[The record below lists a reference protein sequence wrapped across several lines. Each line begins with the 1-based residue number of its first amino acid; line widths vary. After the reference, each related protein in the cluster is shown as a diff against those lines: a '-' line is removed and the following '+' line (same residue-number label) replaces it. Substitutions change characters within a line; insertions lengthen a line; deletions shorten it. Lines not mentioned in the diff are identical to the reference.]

1 MSFRRRVI
9 KGESLSSG
17 IVLGQTR
24 VMYPGEKKVREVA
37 IAPSRISAEISALES
52 AVARTVEEL
61 TRLRETAGKK
71 IGGPVAKIFDAQLL
85 IASDYDFLRQ
95 VREEIKRQGR
105 NAGFVYHALVSQTT
119 VQLKRSADEYMRQ
132 MAIDIESV
140 ASKVLSHLGG
150 GHNRR
155 QAINFPLNTI
165 LIGRFFTAAEV
176 MKYRTM
182 KAVGFLVTEGQRNS
196 HMALI
201 ARSLM
206 MPVVVAD
213 FAWTE
218 IPARSQIILDGTDGV
233 AIVHP
238 REDEWTEY
246 SRLRK
251 RQGPALITRIKR
263 LPEIPPLT
271 RDGKP
276 MPVAANLELPGPIE
290 DILAERKIPVGL
302 YRTEF
307 MYLQANKFPT
317 EEDQYAFYLRIA
329 KHFGD
334 TPVVLRTFDL
344 GSDKVQDGGLTLR
357 EENPALGW
365 RGIRSSLDMED
376 IFKEQLRAMLRASA
390 AGNVKIMLPMVSDES
405 EVERAKRFLSQV
417 KYDLKKARIPFDE
430 KIQLGIMVE
439 VPSAALMAEEL
450 ARKVDFMS
458 IGTNDLTQYTL
469 SVDRNNATVSTLYTA
484 YHPSVL
490 KLVKRTVDACH
501 KQGIPISICGEIA
514 GDPLALP
521 LFIGMGVNLLSMNPM
536 KIVDLCRQV
545 KKIDSGMVKHLV
557 GSVMASNSPLAVIR
571 KLQSYRA
578 ALEKR

>member
-9 KGESLSSG
+9 KGESLSLG

-24 VMYPGEKKVREVA
+24 VIYPGEKKVREIA
-37 IAPSRISAEISALES
+37 IAPSQINAEIAALES
-52 AVARTVEEL
+52 AIARTVDEL
-61 TRLRETAGKK
+61 TKLRETAGKK

-85 IASDYDFLRQ
+85 IASDFDFLRQ
-95 VREEIKRQGR
+95 VREEIKRLGR
-105 NAGFVYHALVSQTT
+105 NAGFVYNSLVSETT
-119 VQLKRSADEYMRQ
+119 VQLKRSPDEYMRQ

-140 ASKVLSHLGG
+140 ASKVISHLGG
-150 GHNRR
+150 HQRK
-155 QAINFPLNTI
+155 QAVNFPLNTI
-165 LIGRFFTAAEV
+165 LLGKYFTAAEV
-176 MKYRTM
+176 MKYRTL

-218 IPARSQIILDGTDGV
+218 IPARSKIILDGTEGV
-233 AIVHP
+233 AIINP

-246 SRLRK
+246 TRLRK

-271 RDGKP
+271 RDGVP
-276 MPVAANLELPGPIE
+276 VHVAANLELPGPAE

-307 MYLQANKFPT
+307 MYLQANKFPS
-317 EEDQYAFYLRIA
+317 EEDQYDFYLRIA
-329 KHFGD
+329 NHFGE

-344 GSDKVQDGGLTLR
+344 GSDKVQDGGLVLK

-365 RGIRSSLDMED
+365 RGIRSMLDLED
-376 IFKEQLRAMLRASA
+376 VFKEQLRAMLRASA

-405 EVERAKRFLSQV
+405 EVERAKRYLSQV
-417 KYDLKKARIPFDE
+417 KYDLKKARVPFDE

-469 SVDRNNATVSTLYTA
+469 AVDRNNATVSTLYSA

-490 KLVKRTVDACH
+490 KLVKGTVDACR
-501 KQGIPISICGEIA
+501 KKGIPVSICGEIA

-521 LFIGMGVNLLSMNPM
+521 LFVGMGVNVLSMNPM

>member
-1 MSFRRRVI
+1 MSFRRKVI

-24 VMYPGEKKVREVA
+24 VIYPGEKKVREVA
-37 IAPSRISAEISALES
+37 IPPSRIAAEIAALES
-52 AVARTVEEL
+52 AVSRTVDEL
-61 TRLRETAGKK
+61 TSLRETAGKK

-85 IASDYDFLRQ
+85 IAADFDFLRQ
-95 VREEIKRQGR
+95 VREEIKRLGR
-105 NAGFVYHALVSQTT
+105 NAGFVYSSLVSQTT
-119 VQLKRSADEYMRQ
+119 IQLKRSPDEYMRQ

-140 ASKVLSHLGG
+140 ASKVISHLGG
-150 GHNRR
+150 HHRK
-155 QAINFPLNTI
+155 QAVNFPLNTI
-165 LIGRFFTAAEV
+165 LIGKYFTAAEV

-213 FAWTE
+213 FAWSE

-246 SRLRK
+246 GRLRK

-263 LPEIPPLT
+263 LPDIPPLT
-271 RDGKP
+271 RDGKAVH
-276 MPVAANLELPGPIE
+276 VAANLELPGPVE
-290 DILAERKIPVGL
+290 DILAERRIPVGL

-307 MYLQANKFPT
+307 MYLQANKFPS
-317 EEDQYAFYLRIA
+317 EDDQYEFYRKIA

-357 EENPALGW
+357 EDNPALGW
-365 RGIRSSLDMED
+365 RGIRSMLDLED
-376 IFKEQLRAMLRASA
+376 VFKEQLRAMLRASA
-390 AGNVKIMLPMVSDES
+390 SGNVKIMLPMVTDGS

-417 KYDLKKARIPFDE
+417 KYGLKKKKIPFDE
-430 KIQLGIMVE
+430 NVQLGIMIE

-469 SVDRNNATVSTLYTA
+469 AVDRNNAVVSSLYSA
-484 YHPSVL
+484 FHPSVL
-490 KLVKRTVDACH
+490 KLVKRTVDACR

-521 LFIGMGVNLLSMNPM
+521 LFVGMGVDVLSMNPM

-545 KKIDSGMVKHLV
+545 KKIDSGMVRHLV

>member
-1 MSFRRRVI
+1 MPHRRRVI
-9 KGESLSSG
+9 KGQSLSSG

-24 VMYPGEKKVREVA
+24 VIYPGEKKVREIA
-37 IAPSRISAEISALES
+37 IAPSRIKNEIASLEK

-61 TRLRETAGKK
+61 TKLRDSAGKK

-95 VREEIKRQGR
+95 VREEITRRRR
-105 NAGFVYHALVSQTT
+105 NAGFVYSSLVSQTT
-119 VQLKRSADEYMRQ
+119 VKLKRSPDKYMQQ

-140 ASKVLSHLGG
+140 AAKVLSHLGG
-150 GHNRR
+150 HQRK
-155 QAINFPLNTI
+155 QVVKFPPNTI
-165 LIGRFFTAAEV
+165 VIGKFFTAAEV
-176 MKYRTM
+176 MNYRSL

-201 ARSLM
+201 ARALM
-206 MPVVVAD
+206 MPVVVGE

-218 IPARSQIILDGTDGV
+218 IPARSRIILDGTEGT
-233 AIVHP
+233 AIIHP
-238 REDEWTEY
+238 RDEEFSEY
-246 SRLRK
+246 RQRRK

-263 LPEIPPLT
+263 LPEIPPKT
-271 RDGKP
+271 KDGHEVP
-276 MPVAANLELPGPIE
+276 IAANLELPGPVD

-307 MYLQANKFPT
+307 MYLQANRFPT
-317 EEDQYAFYLRIA
+317 EDDQYEYYTRIVEN
-329 KHFGD
+329 FGD
-334 TPVVLRTFDL
+334 TPIVLRTFDL
-344 GSDKVQDGGLTLR
+344 GSDKFKDDGLIPR

-365 RGIRSSLDMED
+365 RGIRSMLDMTGT
-376 IFKEQLRAMLRASA
+376 FKSQIRAMLRASA
-390 AGNVKIMLPMVSDES
+390 HGSIKIMLPMIS
-405 EVERAKRFLSQV
+405 EATEVDRAKRYISQV
-417 KYDLKKARIPFDE
+417 KYKLRKEKIPFDE
-430 KIQLGIMVE
+430 TVPVGIMIE

-458 IGTNDLTQYTL
+458 IGTNDLTQY
-469 SVDRNNATVSTLYTA
+469 VMAADRNNAAVANLYSS
-484 YHPSVL
+484 YHPAVL
-490 KLVKRTVDACH
+490 KLVKQAVDAGH
-501 KQGIPISICGEIA
+501 KIGIPVGICGEIA

-521 LFIGMGVNLLSMNPM
+521 LFVGMGIDSLSMNPM
-536 KIVDLCRQV
+536 KIFDLCRQV

-557 GSVMASNSPLAVIR
+557 GSVMASTTPAAVIR